1 MRTPA
6 SCEGVGIGTA
16 YHGGPGARGQGHGRG
31 LGDFLAPGSEEL
43 DEEDDGVH
51 ENGEADG
58 QGAIVPARQLHH
70 GLRVLALLGGQ
81 LLDV

>member
-1 MRTPA
+1 MTPA
-6 SCEGVGIGTA
+6 SYEGGRPRAA
-16 YHGGPGARGQGHGRG
+16 YHRGPGARGQSHGGG

-58 QGAIVPARQLHH
+58 QGAIAPTRQLHH

-81 LLDV
+81 PLDV